1 VGSFVGLG
9 LGIRVELL
17 LGCWVV
23 GSFDGLGVG
32 YVEGI

>member
-9 LGIRVELL
+9 LGIREGLL
-17 LGCWVV
+17 LGSWVV
-23 GSFDGLGVG
+23 GSIDGLGVG